1 MIEKSW
7 MISCWCFFFWGL
19 LMGRAAE
26 CNMPLIK
33 RNAFGMDPEAQ
44 KRKTKEKKSFW
55 AGYTWIRQQYVVFYY
70 FFEK

>member
-1 MIEKSW
+1 
-7 MISCWCFFFWGL
+7 
-19 LMGRAAE
+19 MGRAAE

-55 AGYTWIRQQYVVFYY
+55 AGYTWIRQ
-70 FFEK
+70 